1 MGHGN
6 HDARGHNTIEG
17 ECVSAMNYDSDQNR
31 RKTSRFPIVR
41 EIRYRVSTRENLFE
55 TGVGSTVNISSSGVM
70 FSTDK
75 PLLPGRRVEVAISWP
90 AELNRS
96 TALKLVARGRIVRT
110 EDGHAAA
117 ELQNFEFK
125 TMGAGLGASVGDTPS
140 KGGSVIPF
148 RTDH

>member
-1 MGHGN
+1 MPV
-6 HDARGHNTIEG
+6 ATNTIEG
-17 ECVSAMNYDSDQNR
+17 ESVSAMNYDNDQNR

-55 TGVGSTVNISSSGVM
+55 TGVGSTVNISSAGVM
-70 FSTDK
+70 FSTEK

-117 ELQNFEFK
+117 ELQNFEFR
-125 TMGAGLGASVGDTPS
+125 TMGAGLGASVGDPSS

-148 RTDH
+148 RSES